1 MSYVSF
7 QGPGF
12 FRISFKQLQKTG
24 LGACSAP
31 ATQQLY
37 GGKQSVQILQILQKI
52 LRPAGGP
59 AAYGNRLSC
68 LQMGKPQTG
77 NLSGIKGKSAQRPEC
92 LAKLAAKQSQSFPQ
106 QQNIGIVRYIAAGG
120 A

>member
-1 MSYVSF
+1 MKNAGVRFPGIGLTRDVKDRDIPQFMSNVSF
-7 QGPGF
+7 QCLGF

-37 GGKQSVQILQILQKI
+37 GGKQGVQILQILQKI

-59 AAYGNRLSC
+59 AAYG
-68 LQMGKPQTG
+68 
-77 NLSGIKGKSAQRPEC
+77 
-92 LAKLAAKQSQSFPQ
+92 Q
-106 QQNIGIVRYIAAGG
+106 QVELPANG
-120 A
+120 